1 MRWRLIG
8 LSLISFAILFLLYVI
23 VPPQHNPF
31 RAPDLNEP
39 LGLATYAKLRHL
51 QRNPLQCR
59 EVLQAANVG
68 FSIMPAD
75 EPDAACPLGETLV
88 LERSMTRYNR
98 APMRFSCHQ
107 LAALYLWERRIVRP
121 QAERYFD
128 APLSEIQTY
137 GTFSCRNIAG
147 TEKRSQHSYA
157 NAIDIYGFI
166 LADGARVDIR
176 QHWRERGARGRF
188 LKRIHRGAC
197 KLFSVT
203 LGPDFNDDHA
213 DHFHLDMG
221 PQTSCK

>member
-8 LSLISFAILFLLYVI
+8 LSLISFSLLFALHMVI
-23 VPPQHNPF
+23 PPQHSPF
-31 RAPDLNEP
+31 RPPDLNEP

-51 QRNPLQCR
+51 KRNPLQCR
-59 EVLQAANVG
+59 DVLAAANVD

-75 EPDAACPLGETLV
+75 EPAASCPLGETLV

-121 QAERYFD
+121 QAEKVFGTTL
-128 APLSEIQTY
+128 AEIQTY

-147 TEKRSQHSYA
+147 TEKRSEHAYA

-166 LADGARVDIR
+166 MQDGERVDIR
-176 QHWRERGARGRF
+176 QHWREKSPRGKFLARVH
-188 LKRIHRGAC
+188 KGAC
-197 KLFSVT
+197 RLFSVT
-203 LGPDFNDDHA
+203 LGPDFNADHA

-221 PQTSCK
+221 SQTSCK